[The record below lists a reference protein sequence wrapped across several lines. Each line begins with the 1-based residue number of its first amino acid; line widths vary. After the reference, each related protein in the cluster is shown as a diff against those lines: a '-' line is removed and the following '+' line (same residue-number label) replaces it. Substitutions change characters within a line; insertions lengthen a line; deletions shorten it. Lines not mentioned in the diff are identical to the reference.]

1 MNSPSF
7 VLGNDIFWLSL
18 PLYSDSKLGGSG
30 FWLLS
35 GSLQTVRSHLNLPA
49 FPYCGRTSCSP
60 SRVPQRSETEAL
72 FLNLGSMHLV
82 LNKKNNLTKPSS
94 PHACILFLDITNGGW
109 GLSGCDL
116 LCNRWSFNV
125 LWVTEWD
132 GGFCA
137 AAHACA
143 VMMNE
148 CLVCCVYGAFMRRGH
163 GKVIIPNSHCHFQCR
178 SSYLFADGHVR
189 CARQST

>member
-1 MNSPSF
+1 MCRVMTCCGSLFLSF
-7 VLGNDIFWLSL
+7 QTPNWAGQD
-18 PLYSDSKLGGSG
+18 SG
-30 FWLLS
+30 FWVELCRPS
-35 GSLQTVRSHLNLPA
+35 NLPA

-72 FLNLGSMHLV
+72 FLHLGSMHLV
-82 LNKKNNLTKPSS
+82 LNKKTLTKPSS

-148 CLVCCVYGAFMRRGH
+148 CLVCCVYGAVM
-163 GKVIIPNSHCHFQCR
+163 
-178 SSYLFADGHVR
+178 
-189 CARQST
+189 

>member
-1 MNSPSF
+1 MSIACSVVYNEF
-7 VLGNDIFWLSL
+7 TCICDEYWHFWLSFSL
-18 PLYSDSKLGGSG
+18 
-30 FWLLS
+30 FR
-35 GSLQTVRSHLNLPA
+35 LQTGQVRRLAFEWNFADRTLPSNLPA
-49 FPYCGRTSCSP
+49 FPYCGWTSCSP

-72 FLNLGSMHLV
+72 FLHLGSMHLV
-82 LNKKNNLTKPSS
+82 LNKNTKPSS

-148 CLVCCVYGAFMRRGH
+148 CLVCCVYGAVM
-163 GKVIIPNSHCHFQCR
+163 
-178 SSYLFADGHVR
+178 
-189 CARQST
+189 